1 MNDIKKKGK
10 AEVKNSFYKDLFF
23 LTFGILLYSFGYT
36 AFILPE
42 QVVMGGVF
50 RYIGAAVLC
59 LRISSRYFDL
69 GA

>member
-23 LTFGILLYSFGYT
+23 PYIWNITLFIRIYGLYPSRTGCD
-36 AFILPE
+36 
-42 QVVMGGVF
+42 GRRF

>member
-36 AFILPE
+36 AFIGSP
-42 QVVMGGVF
+42 
-50 RYIGAAVLC
+50 
-59 LRISSRYFDL
+59 DK
-69 GA
+69 